1 MLLED
6 FVNKRG
12 GLEGKRNS
20 EKIAGLNQND
30 FELFFL
36 QIRKFLTAKEQS
48 KLYINWYRRGSE
60 DAGFLA
66 AFALIASGFS
76 YKKPELLQEARKYL
90 RNINI
95 NGFDPMPL
103 IGCLDLLLGD
113 VKQAESRFRSSSDEK
128 LKDWLDN
135 YPGETLGALCDYCRN
150 WLKKDVLVGFRD
162 VEIQTV
168 NLDDWFANQEVQE
181 YVEQLETK
189 GALGIAKAGFSFLS
203 SLAPEQQIENN
214 SSNTF

>member
-1 MLLED
+1 MYKRQESDLTLIAALSCRDASIDEQACRRYASGADLLQEGIQLLQRMGKLVEERKTLESDLEILLPYRILDLISREKEDEKSHQEGLMLLED

-36 QIRKFLTAKEQS
+36 QIRRFITAKDQA
-48 KLYINWYRRGSE
+48 KLYVNWYRRGSE

-66 AFALIASGFS
+66 AFSLIASGFS

-95 NGFDPMPL
+95 VGFDALAL

-113 VKQAESRFRSSSDEK
+113 AKQAESRFRSS
-128 LKDWLDN
+128 
-135 YPGETLGALCDYCRN
+135 
-150 WLKKDVLVGFRD
+150 
-162 VEIQTV
+162 
-168 NLDDWFANQEVQE
+168 
-181 YVEQLETK
+181 
-189 GALGIAKAGFSFLS
+189 
-203 SLAPEQQIENN
+203 
-214 SSNTF
+214 